1 MQSRIFGLTA
11 LFVIIG
17 LIILVEQNLNYGIFF
32 ELDDIH
38 HETFAIASFTLA
50 IGFLIGSKLTKK

>member
-1 MQSRIFGLTA
+1 MQSRTLGLTA

-17 LIILVEQNLNYGIFF
+17 LIILIEQNLNYNIFF
-32 ELDDIH
+32 DLNDSH

-50 IGFLIGSKLTKK
+50 IGLLIGSKLTKK